1 VTEHD
6 SGSDQDHDNSLMSDA
21 ADPYAVLGVPRDIS
35 DVELRRVYRELVKRH
50 HPDHNGG
57 SAQSA
62 ARFAQIQQAYALIA
76 GARRPEHGQPGQPA
90 RQTSR
95 PASTDRPAA
104 RDPLVEQRLREMEQ
118 QLERRRAQAREA
130 ELRAARERAEQA
142 AARQRAAYEAIA
154 ARERRGPTQ
163 EELGYYST
171 QDSLSKIVDDAADQ
185 FGKRVRDSDSRRQF
199 ARRLSDLFGRR
210 D

>member
-1 VTEHD
+1 
-6 SGSDQDHDNSLMSDA
+6 MSDA
-21 ADPYAVLGVPRDIS
+21 ADPYAVLGVPRDVS
-35 DVELRRVYRELVKRH
+35 DVELRRAYRALVKRH

-76 GARRPEHGQPGQPA
+76 GDRSPGQS
-90 RQTSR
+90 Q
-95 PASTDRPAA
+95 PASTGRSTA
-104 RDPLVEQRLREMEQ
+104 RDPLVERRLREMEQ
-118 QLERRRAQAREA
+118 QLERQRAQAREA
-130 ELRAARERAEQA
+130 ELRAARERAKQA
-142 AARQRAAYEAIA
+142 AARQQAAYDAIA
-154 ARERRGPTQ
+154 AQQRRGPTQ

-171 QDSLSKIVDDAADQ
+171 EDSLSKIVDDAADQ
-185 FGKRVRDSDSRRQF
+185 LGRRVRDSDSRRQF